1 MSANLTEQQAAA
13 QAGAGTAPEALTI
26 DELASRVGMSV
37 RNLREWHGLGLIPDA
52 EMRGRV
58 GYYDEAVV
66 ARIEHVQEL
75 RRQGF
80 TLALIARMLAGAG
93 EDAAQVLELARS
105 MRSPYRRQIP
115 PERLAEITAAMAA
128 LGMSPEQV
136 EAAAAELGEH
146 AAKIAALYERIW
158 LEHLWQPFVEAGSP
172 AAELP
177 QLRAELERMQ
187 PLALDSVVA
196 AFAAAMEARIEQGIA
211 RELDQAAD
219 QG

>member
-1 MSANLTEQQAAA
+1 MSPNLTEPSAAA
-13 QAGAGTAPEALTI
+13 QAEMETDSAALTI
-26 DELASRVGMSV
+26 DELAARVGMSV

-58 GYYDEAVV
+58 GYYDESVV
-66 ARIEHVQEL
+66 ARIEHVREL

-80 TLALIARMLAGAG
+80 TLALIARMLASAG
-93 EDAAQVLELARS
+93 EDAGQVLELARS
-105 MRSPYRRQIP
+105 MRSPYRRQIL
-115 PERLAEITAAMAA
+115 PERLAEIAGAMAGI
-128 LGMSPEQV
+128 GMSPEQI

-158 LEHLWQPFVEAGSP
+158 LEHLWQPFVEAGAP
-172 AAELP
+172 AGDLP

-211 RELDQAAD
+211 RELDQASD